1 AEKLKGTKV
10 GDPRHA
16 DTRMGPLV
24 TRGQQAAAF
33 DGIRRLG
40 SEAAIVCG
48 GTDAPTLDGI
58 DKNKS
63 AFVAPTLLKL
73 EDAVGAQA
81 VHEVEVFGPAAT
93 ILPYRYEQDSAGV
106 VAR

>member
-1 AEKLKGTKV
+1 DALAEKLKGTKV

-33 DGIRRLG
+33 DGIRRLA

-48 GTDAPTLDGI
+48 GADAPTLDGI

-63 AFVAPTLLKL
+63 AFVAPTCSGCRVRASRRGCTRARYWVRPRPFSPIAMNKMP
-73 EDAVGAQA
+73 
-81 VHEVEVFGPAAT
+81 PA
-93 ILPYRYEQDSAGV
+93 
-106 VAR
+106 